1 MSTQQKLAVPF
12 TIFARVLRAFRY
24 TRRVFHYICPCEILF
39 SGKIDS
45 GFVPDHIRQQQKPQ
59 QIRQR
64 HQRVQQI

>member
-12 TIFARVLRAFRY
+12 TTFARVLRAFRY
-24 TRRVFHYICPCEILF
+24 TRRVFPYICPCEILF
-39 SGKIDS
+39 PGKIDS

-64 HQRVQQI
+64 HQGIQQI